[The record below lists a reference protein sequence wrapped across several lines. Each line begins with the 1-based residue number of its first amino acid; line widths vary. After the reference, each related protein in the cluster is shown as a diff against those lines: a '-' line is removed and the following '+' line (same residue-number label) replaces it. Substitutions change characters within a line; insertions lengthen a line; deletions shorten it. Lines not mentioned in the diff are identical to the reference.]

1 LISRQSRGPHRA
13 RLRGGVESPRL
24 VRPVSS
30 WRAPRAE
37 PVMRSYN
44 EYKIHVRYRITGEL
58 RSDCSL
64 SALSTLRSFIGVAIR
79 ILLLRTARILS
90 AILSGVLTRTALVPL
105 RLVLPALTLLTLLL
119 RVLLVRVLSHT
130 KSPYV
135 AVWRAGRC
143 KPGASMTARIPH
155 LLPSTALLPSTS

>member
-1 LISRQSRGPHRA
+1 
-13 RLRGGVESPRL
+13 
-24 VRPVSS
+24 
-30 WRAPRAE
+30 
-37 PVMRSYN
+37 MRSYN

-135 AVWRAGRC
+135 AVWRAVRVQTGC
-143 KPGASMTARIPH
+143 LEKCADLAF
-155 LLPSTALLPSTS
+155 LPSSGLLPSTS